1 MTTSKL
7 LYYLD
12 DDLDDLEF
20 FKEAAE
26 KLGHQAVLYR
36 TGQDMLQALR
46 VEEDKPDVIFLD
58 IHMPILN
65 GAEILQI
72 LKNSADWKNIP
83 VVMISGAY
91 PKKLVRHFHDAGA
104 DYLMKKPPSG
114 EFQNVL
120 EQALAETFSSKIR
133 KTG

>member
-20 FKEAAE
+20 FKDAAE
-26 KLGHQAVLYR
+26 ELGHQAVIFR
-36 TGQDMLQALR
+36 TGQDMLQSLR
-46 VEEDKPDVIFLD
+46 IEEDKPDAIFLD

-72 LKNSADWKNIP
+72 LKNSKDWKNFP

-91 PKKLVRHFHDAGA
+91 PKKLVRHFQDAGA
-104 DYLMKKPPSG
+104 DFLMKKPPSG
-114 EFQNVL
+114 EFKNVL
-120 EQALAETFSSKIR
+120 EQALSETFSRKIR
-133 KTG
+133 KTA